1 MVHAAVHGHFY
12 QPPREMPSNGC
23 VPVEPSAAPAHDWNE
38 RITDECYRPNAA
50 ARIMDSRGRILAIVN
65 NFELMSFDL
74 GPTLARWLQGA
85 RPEVHDK
92 IVAADRKAKT
102 AVAQPFHHVI
112 MPLATEQDR
121 RTEML
126 WGLAD
131 FRARFGREAEAVW
144 LPETGVDDATMQTL
158 AELGVGATILM
169 ADQAATPVDP
179 SKPYQWCSPDG
190 RSVSIAFADQS
201 FSHDLA
207 FGVMGGNAE
216 ALVNRA
222 ESIARGGLGLA
233 ATDGETFGHHHTFS
247 ERTVAFGLGVLAR
260 RRGFTTGSVVAWLQ
274 QQQSFETV
282 GVRESAWSCAHGL
295 GRWQTDCSCSTGGRA
310 GSNQAW
316 RAPLRA
322 ALDVVRD
329 EASAAYA
336 VAGAEYFSDPWA
348 ARDGY
353 GDVLADA
360 TSREG
365 FCGKY
370 LKAGVDPVVAFEL
383 LESQRHALAMYTSCA
398 WFFHDLAGLETVLVM
413 RHAARCLDLI
423 RHATGQRPDLDA
435 VLAHLAVAQSND
447 PDEGNGVDIWRRW
460 VDPVRDAE
468 AEVGAVTPSP
478 QVAMGLVVTDAV
490 HRAVQSRNHG
500 DIDRARDVVRLA
512 GHGPVLEAA
521 QEEVYD
527 ILLAQGDHTGLES
540 LGFDLGLAV
549 GQLGLDRLVDSTTT
563 TVA

>member
-50 ARIMDSRGRILAIVN
+50 ARIVDSRGRILAIVN
-65 NFELMSFDL
+65 NFELLSFDL
-74 GPTLARWLQGA
+74 GPTLARWLERA

-92 IVAADRKAKT
+92 IVAADRVART
-102 AVAQPFHHVI
+102 AVAQPFHHII
-112 MPLATEQDR
+112 MPLATAQDR

-126 WGLAD
+126 WGMAD
-131 FRARFGREAEAVW
+131 FRTRFGREAEAVW

-169 ADQAATPVDP
+169 ADQAAAPVDT
-179 SKPYQWCSPDG
+179 SKPYQWRSADG
-190 RSVSIAFADQS
+190 RSVAIAFADQS

-207 FGVMGGNAE
+207 FGVMGGSAE

-222 ESIARGGLGLA
+222 EAIARGGLGLA

-247 ERTVAFGLGVLAR
+247 ERTVAFGLGVLAK
-260 RRGFTTGSVVAWLQ
+260 RRGFTTGSVVKWLQ
-274 QQQSFETV
+274 EQRPGADV

-295 GRWQTDCSCSTGGRA
+295 GRWQTDCTCSTGGPA

-322 ALDVVRD
+322 ALDVVR
-329 EASAAYA
+329 EQAARA
-336 VAGAEYFSDPWA
+336 FTVAGADYFVDPWA
-348 ARDGY
+348 ARDSY
-353 GDVLADA
+353 GEVLAD
-360 TSREG
+360 TSSREG

-370 LKAGVDPVVAFEL
+370 LKAGGDPVMAFEL

-423 RHATGQRPDLDA
+423 RHATGVRPSLDP
-435 VLAHLAVAQSND
+435 VFAHLATAFSND
-447 PDEGNGVDIWRRW
+447 RNEGSGVDIWQRW

-468 AEVGAVTPSP
+468 AEVASVVPSP
-478 QVAMGLVVTDAV
+478 EVAMRLVVTDAV
-490 HRAVQSRNHG
+490 GRAVQTRSHD

-512 GHGPVLEAA
+512 GHGTVLEVA
-521 QEEVYD
+521 QEAVYD
-527 ILLAQGDHTGLES
+527 VLLAEGDHTGLES
-540 LGFDLGLAV
+540 LGFDLGLAI
-549 GQLGLDRLVDSTTT
+549 GRLGLDRLVESS
-563 TVA
+563 VNLG